1 MDALTE
7 LLNLGSWAHDDYEL
21 GNQNRR
27 LELHTH
33 PIAEPKGGAEIPGH
47 SEGWAMSY
55 AVD

>member
-7 LLNLGSWAHDDYEL
+7 LLILGSWAHVDYEL
-21 GNQNRR
+21 GNKNRR

-33 PIAEPKGGAEIPGH
+33 PIAEGGAELPGY
-47 SEGWAMSY
+47 SEGWAVPY

>member
-33 PIAEPKGGAEIPGH
+33 PIAEPKGGVELPGN
-47 SEGWAMSY
+47 SEGWAMPY
-55 AVD
+55 AGD